1 MICKVCGAI
10 IMEGSPY
17 CPNCNSSMEE
27 SEKKTKINVDT
38 LNKGTMS
45 GDVVLSDNKRV
56 VLASK
61 DNENISDETTYQAP
75 KEEFV
80 KKKYSLRQ
88 EDIDETKMLR
98 QAIDLDDN
106 KFDYTD
112 DQEIFENANGNQQVM
127 PKWKVKQEKLKQ
139 KKNIKSA
146 HPIGTVQGGE
156 IFPEGMSWDEFLKL
170 QKMSKLRSLYYWSIV
185 LLYIGSILEVVFN
198 VLWKIPSECLIGIL
212 LVMVCTLIFQKKNS
226 LTAALFLIVFSLLYV
241 VFMYFIVK
249 LPMGF
254 VLVFASLIAFG
265 STKYIERLYSNYLV
279 TQTVP
284 NKLSDVFKI

>member
-127 PKWKVKQEKLKQ
+127 PKWK
-139 KKNIKSA
+139 
-146 HPIGTVQGGE
+146 IGTVQGGE

-185 LLYIGSILEVVFN
+185 LLYIGSIVEVVFN

>member
-112 DQEIFENANGNQQVM
+112 DQEIFENANG
-127 PKWKVKQEKLKQ
+127 
-139 KKNIKSA
+139 SA

-185 LLYIGSILEVVFN
+185 LLYIGSIVEVVFN